1 MISQMFFY
9 IASSITIIWG
19 IAHLFPTKTI
29 VKGFGEISTDNKNFI
44 IMEWLAESVSLVFIG
59 IIITGVT
66 LIDMTSRVA

>member
-9 IASSITIIWG
+9 IGSSITIIWG